1 LDGRGGT
8 AAWVT
13 SHPNLYSCSGAI
25 CIYRQKDESTHFS
38 LKVTELTLQHG
49 PLKMCMP
56 RWGEEETWMFMCRRS
71 NTRKRA
77 VEEDDE
83 MDQPEDGGGEGGEE
97 ATTRADEAEAEA
109 LFDDQGQPGAD

>member
-1 LDGRGGT
+1 
-8 AAWVT
+8 
-13 SHPNLYSCSGAI
+13 
-25 CIYRQKDESTHFS
+25 
-38 LKVTELTLQHG
+38 
-49 PLKMCMP
+49 
-56 RWGEEETWMFMCRRS
+56 MFMCRRS

-83 MDQPEDGGGEGGEE
+83 MDQPEDGGGEGEEE